1 MARSARQERIWSSLQ
16 KAIRSRLVRELVEK
30 TSPAVTRDDADHIAN
45 LVADDLVDGLLV
57 DLPGENLPTEA
68 PVRGSGFHISASVS
82 SENPDGVRAVL
93 ERIIE
98 GRVEV
103 AGGELRVEGEMPGD
117 DARAMNK
124 NLLTAL
130 RRVERRTRLR
140 AEWSD
145 GRVVHKFFDYVP
157 KGTRPVD

>member
-16 KAIRSRLVRELVEK
+16 EAVSSRLVRELVEK
-30 TSPAVTRDDADHIAN
+30 TSAVTRDDANH
-45 LVADDLVDGLLV
+45 VADLADDDLVDGLLV
-57 DLPGENLPTEA
+57 EMPGESLPTEQ
-68 PVRGSGFHISASVS
+68 PVRGRGFHISAYVS
-82 SENPDGVRAVL
+82 SEDPDGVRAVL

-98 GRVEV
+98 GRVEL
-103 AGGELRVEGEMPGD
+103 AGGELRVEGEMSGD